1 MTMRQRNL
9 YLFREYLLITI
20 GSTITAL
27 GIVVFMTPSRI
38 AAGGVSGIAIILYH
52 LSGIDPGSAMLILNI
67 PIFVLGVVVFGKRYG
82 LRSFYGTVFLSGAV
96 FVMGQLIGYEGVFPY
111 TERIDILM
119 SALFGGV
126 VIGIGL
132 GIVMK
137 GGANT
142 GGTDILAQVLH
153 NATQFPLGTSL
164 IIVDGIVILGAAF
177 AFSLESALYAVIA
190 VYTTGQ
196 LINLVTSGANYA
208 KMAYIISDHHQQ
220 IRDELLHDMGLGGTI
235 IDSRGMYTDK
245 EKNLIMTV
253 VRNRKIGMVTA
264 IVRKIDPKA
273 FMIITNAYEVLGE
286 GFMPMEPRFGR
297 RSKPTPNTE
306 YAETSPEE

>member
-1 MTMRQRNL
+1 MIVRHDHVRL
-9 YLFREYLLITI
+9 VREYLLITI
-20 GSTITAL
+20 GSIITAV
-27 GIVVFMTPSRI
+27 GIVLFMTPSKI
-38 AAGGVSGIAIILYH
+38 AAGGVSGIAIIIYH
-52 LSGIDPGSAMLILNI
+52 LFGMDPGYAMLLMNV
-67 PIFVLGVVVFGKRYG
+67 PIFILGVAVFGKRYG
-82 LRSFYGTVFLSGAV
+82 FRSLYGTLLLSGAV
-96 FVMGQLIGYEGVFPY
+96 ILMGRIVGYEGVLPY
-111 TERIDILM
+111 TERLDLLM

-142 GGTDILAQVLH
+142 GGTDILAQVVH
-153 NATQFPLGTSL
+153 HWTQLPLGTSL
-164 IIVDGIVILGAAF
+164 IMVDGLVIMGAVF
-177 AFSLESALYAVIA
+177 AFTFESALYAVIA

-208 KMAYIISDHHQQ
+208 KMAYIISDRYQQ

-253 VRNRKIGMVTA
+253 VRNRKIGMVTS

-286 GFMPMEPRFGR
+286 GFIPMEPRFGR
-297 RSKPTPNTE
+297 KHDTMSAVVARES
-306 YAETSPEE
+306 EEV